1 MIKKNTKTKD
11 HAALRLVN
19 LTGLDAAALLA
30 WAQALLPDH
39 KLSAG
44 RAVSQG
50 PNLVIYDDI
59 ATALARAARS
69 GGAGLTA
76 TLSEWKKTAAKALKT
91 GASDPANSFLLSTG
105 AAAEL
110 PQETAQALAGWLGA
124 TPAQAAF
131 VHQPDITALD
141 SLVLISAL
149 RLEPDL
155 GKTSTGLAARG
166 FARALPKDL
175 SKPDVARAHDIFGQL
190 LGKTESQAETLTRQ
204 VQWIESL
211 RKNLWEE
218 AGRAAQAE
226 AQLITAENNLHQFNE
241 QLRQAVA
248 EKNRV
253 VAEKAKVVAEKDK
266 HAAATAATKSA
277 LAELQQKMSKTL
289 KAHQSEQE
297 QGKLR
302 YEAERAQARI
312 LSQRIEQERKEA
324 SDREHA
330 LKVELLYLQTRWQRS
345 AAQPRGRS
353 PGLCAPCADPFSEA
367 PETRQQAGDLGRGA
381 GSDHDPGANRFSST
395 SPYSRLTGRQARG
408 RKSPGG
414 VSRRRISASG
424 C

>member
-1 MIKKNTKTKD
+1 MIKKNMKTKD
-11 HAALRLVN
+11 RAALRLVN

-44 RAVSQG
+44 RAVSKG

-69 GGAGLTA
+69 GAGLTA

-110 PQETAQALAGWLGA
+110 PKETAQALADWLGA

-131 VHQPDITALD
+131 VHQPDLTALD
-141 SLVLISAL
+141 SLVLMSVL
-149 RLEPDL
+149 RLESNL
-155 GKTSTGLAARG
+155 GKTSADLAARG
-166 FARALPKDL
+166 LARALPKEL
-175 SKPDVARAHDIFGQL
+175 SKPDVARAHDTFGQL
-190 LGKTESQAETLTRQ
+190 LGKTESQAETLTSQ

-226 AQLITAENNLHQFNE
+226 ARLITAENSLHQVNE

-248 EKNRV
+248 EKN
-253 VAEKAKVVAEKDK
+253 KVVAEKDK
-266 HAAATAATKSA
+266 AVAATAVTKSA
-277 LAELQQKMSKTL
+277 LGELQQKMPKTL

-330 LKVELLYLQTRWQRS
+330 LKVELLYLQTQMAEIS
-345 AAQPRGRS
+345 
-353 PGLCAPCADPFSEA
+353 
-367 PETRQQAGDLGRGA
+367 
-381 GSDHDPGANRFSST
+381 SST
-395 SPYSRLTGRQARG
+395 SWKITRPLRAL
-408 RKSPGG
+408 
-414 VSRRRISASG
+414 RRPFQRSS
-424 C
+424 